1 MKQQDQPKWRQ
12 IYQPSSRDELIELR
26 AMLNQYD
33 SFSQSLEAFL
43 CAKVQV
49 MNAKARI
56 ELDSELRS
64 EYQHA
69 AHTLTELLGELFA
82 PEPQL
87 TTENRTI

>member
-1 MKQQDQPKWRQ
+1 MKQTDKPKWRQ

-26 AMLNQYD
+26 ALLSQHD
-33 SFSQSLEAFL
+33 SFALNLEAFL

-56 ELDSELRS
+56 ELDSKLRS

-82 PEPQL
+82 PDTPP
-87 TTENRTI
+87 TTESHSI